1 MAFKVAYFA
10 PTIIAADQVPPVEFS
25 NLFNLTTQLH
35 LHPELHEAD
44 NPFVSVIGGSHI
56 QIYPAKVELEIAW
69 LITWLESVCQE
80 YMDLVT
86 TQTGTTDL
94 TICKPVITNIWT
106 TQQTSGNYQTMH
118 SHLGSNIS
126 GNIYISTPTLDPASN
141 LTDGQFVLKMPQIK
155 DISRFVMQDTWKTD
169 TAPGTFVVF
178 PSCLP
183 HLTYPWK
190 GTGTRTVV
198 SFEAS
203 IVPIIDEEENNL

>member
-25 NLFNLTTQLH
+25 KLFNLTSQLH

-44 NPFVSVIGGSHI
+44 NPFVNVVGGIHI
-56 QIYPAKVELEIAW
+56 QIYPARIELDASW

-86 TQTGTTDL
+86 AQTGVTDL
-94 TICKPVITNIWT
+94 TFCKPVINNIWT
-106 TQQTSGNYQTMH
+106 TQQESGNYQTMH

-126 GNIYISTPTLDPASN
+126 GNIYISSPNLNANSN
-141 LTDGQFVLKMPQIK
+141 PSDGQFVLKMPQIK

-169 TAPGTFVVF
+169 TSPGTFVVF
-178 PSCLP
+178 PSCLS
-183 HLTYPWK
+183 HLTYPWQ

-198 SFEAS
+198 SFEAAML
-203 IVPIIDEEENNL
+203 PIIDEQGAV